1 MVRSFRYLALIS
13 AVIAAVPAAGKAATL
28 TEDFTIDVAAGSSD
42 DTDFNTSSFPQFNPA
57 LGTLDAITET
67 ATGTL
72 NWVITTPAP
81 PPAPDILV
89 VVLGLVANS
98 GGFAQFG
105 AGGALNVSL
114 DGTTTNS
121 SELSKVIG
129 TGVFSDVLATSDPT
143 ATGEFTP
150 GSTLQGTI
158 TYQYTPVPEPATWA
172 MMALGF
178 AALGFA
184 GRIRAGRSQTRRPA

>member
-1 MVRSFRYLALIS
+1 
-13 AVIAAVPAAGKAATL
+13 
-28 TEDFTIDVAAGSSD
+28 
-42 DTDFNTSSFPQFNPA
+42 
-57 LGTLDAITET
+57 
-67 ATGTL
+67 
-72 NWVITTPAP
+72 
-81 PPAPDILV
+81 
-89 VVLGLVANS
+89 
-98 GGFAQFG
+98 
-105 AGGALNVSL
+105 L

-172 MMALGF
+172 MMGDVPGNVEKEG
-178 AALGFA
+178 AALLA
-184 GRIRAGRSQTRRPA
+184 LSL